1 MTRKEILDIVTQ
13 NGMEIF
19 VDKFLFNNRLVCTYG
34 NSNTDAE
41 PWSDDEKWF
50 MRFKGLDVN
59 LYNPIAARCKT
70 KNTILEIKKRI
81 EQETLDK
88 ISEDFV

>member
-13 NGMEIF
+13 NGLEIF
-19 VDKFLFNNRLVCTYG
+19 VNKFLYRNRQVCSYG

-50 MRFKGLDVN
+50 MCFKGLDVN

-70 KNTILEIKKRI
+70 KNTILEIKRKI

-88 ISEDFV
+88 INEDFE